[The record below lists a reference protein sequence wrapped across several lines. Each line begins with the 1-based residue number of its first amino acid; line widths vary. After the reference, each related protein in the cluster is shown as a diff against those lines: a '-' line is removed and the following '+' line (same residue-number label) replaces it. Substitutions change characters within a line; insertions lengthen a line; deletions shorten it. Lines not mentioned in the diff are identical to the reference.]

1 MFERYQK
8 IQERR
13 ALGEQGFTLIE
24 LLIVIVILGILV
36 AIVLFAVGGFTS
48 TSAKAACQTDV
59 KQVTTAASADY
70 AQTGAWPAALA
81 DLSPKYMQTLPAT
94 TQAAAITAGSHYF
107 VTYSGGAVTAT
118 NPKGTYDDGAA
129 TWAGAC

>member
-1 MFERYQK
+1 MLM
-8 IQERR
+8 ERR
-13 ALGEQGFTLIE
+13 LAKRGEGGFTLIE

-48 TSAKAACQTDV
+48 TSAQAACATDV

-81 DLSPKYMQTLPAT
+81 DLSPQYMQSLPAT
-94 TQAAAITAGSHYF
+94 DQAGAVAAGSHYY

-118 NPKGTYDDGAA
+118 NPQGTYDDGNA
-129 TWAGAC
+129 TWSATC